1 MKFLFDGIIFIPRQE
16 DLRKTGNHK
25 VSVDKMTVREWL
37 HANHLRLVK
46 VRFGP
51 EEAIHTVDRKG
62 EKLRSVSFSSMENL
76 EVEESQVR
84 REQIFIIA
92 HG

>member
-1 MKFLFDGIIFIPRQE
+1 
-16 DLRKTGNHK
+16 
-25 VSVDKMTVREWL
+25 MTVREWL

-62 EKLRSVSFSSMENL
+62 EKLRSVNFSSMENL
-76 EVEESQVR
+76 TVEESQVR
-84 REQIFIIA
+84 KTLIKENNKRNYKIPL
-92 HG
+92 